1 MEQELRSWK
10 QLGRFYSW
18 SEFDSNVPFILTTDW
33 SALNIAEVL
42 SQKYHKYEK
51 QPLNIGWTVGTGQEY
66 AEVGAN
72 PEVPAPFLIYMN
84 VSSLKYIVNL

>member
-42 SQKYHKYEK
+42 
-51 QPLNIGWTVGTGQEY
+51 NIGWTVGTGQEY

-72 PEVPAPFLIYMN
+72 PEVPAPFLVYMN

>member
-1 MEQELRSWK
+1 MEQELRSWE

-33 SALNIAEVL
+33 SALNIAEL
-42 SQKYHKYEK
+42 STFTEVSQLWKALPLHK
-51 QPLNIGWTVGTGQEY
+51 GWTVGTGQEY

-72 PEVPAPFLIYMN
+72 PEVPAPF
-84 VSSLKYIVNL
+84 